1 MDLSKKCVNMR
12 TASGYAEV
20 IVVGCCVHSIDYS
33 GSTKGTEFT
42 EYFNTSKLLN
52 NNSGP

>member
-1 MDLSKKCVNMR
+1 MDLRKKFVNNR

-20 IVVGCCVHSIDYS
+20 IVVGCFVRSIDYP
-33 GSTKGTEFT
+33 GSTRVKEFT

-52 NNSGP
+52 NHSAP

>member
-1 MDLSKKCVNMR
+1 MEVRQKGVNMR

-20 IVVGCCVHSIDYS
+20 IVVGCFVHSSDYS
-33 GSTKGTEFT
+33 GSTRGKEFT

-52 NNSGP
+52 KHSGP